1 MSGHSKW
8 KTIKH
13 KKGILDAKRGK
24 AFTKLIKEITIAARV
39 GGADSGSNPRLRTLL
54 EKARE
59 INMPIDNAQRAIKKG
74 TGELPGQSYEA
85 YSYEGYGPGGI
96 AVIIEVLTDNKNR
109 AIAELRHAFSKKG
122 GTIGETGSVNWMFE
136 KMGNITAHKTDTS
149 KNMTEDDLLEK
160 LLDYDVA
167 DITLDEETFYITCN
181 PKALDE
187 VKKAVVASGLKVENA
202 EIEWTPK
209 TTMSLNDEE
218 SQTALDFLTFVE
230 ELEDVQNI
238 YTNLA

>member
-1 MSGHSKW
+1 MAGHSKW

-39 GGADSGSNPRLRTLL
+39 GGGDPSSNPRLRTLL

-59 INMPIDNAQRAIKKG
+59 INMPIENAQRALKKG

-85 YSYEGYGPGGI
+85 YTYEGYGPGGI
-96 AVIIEVLTDNKNR
+96 AVIAEVLTDNKNR

-122 GTIGETGSVNWMFE
+122 GTIGETNSVNWMFT
-136 KMGNITAHKTDTS
+136 KMGNITAHLTEKS
-149 KNMTEDDLLEK
+149 GKINEDDLLEK
-160 LLDYDVA
+160 LLDYEIS
-167 DITLDEETFYITCN
+167 DITFDDGIFYITCN

-187 VKKAVVASGLKVENA
+187 VKKAVLDLGLKVESA
-202 EIEWTPK
+202 EIEWTAK
-209 TTMSLNDEE
+209 NTMSLSDEE
-218 SQTALDFLTFVE
+218 SEQAMDFLTYLE
-230 ELEDVQNI
+230 ELEDVQNV
-238 YTNLA
+238 YTNLQ

>member
-39 GGADSGSNPRLRTLL
+39 GGGDSGSNPRLRTLL
-54 EKARE
+54 EKSRE

-85 YSYEGYGPGGI
+85 YTYEGYGPGGI
-96 AVIIEVLTDNKNR
+96 AVITEVLTDNKNR

-122 GTIGETGSVNWMFE
+122 GVIGETNSVNWMFE
-136 KMGNITAHKTDTS
+136 KMGNITAHKTDTT
-149 KNMTEDDLLEK
+149 KNVTEDDLLEK
-160 LLDYDVA
+160 LLDFDIA
-167 DITLDEETFYITCN
+167 DITLDDETFYITCN

-187 VKKAVVASGLKVENA
+187 VKKAVIDSGLKVESA
-202 EIEWTPK
+202 EIEWTAK
-209 TTMSLNDEE
+209 NTMSLNDEASE
-218 SQTALDFLTFVE
+218 QALDFLTYLE
-230 ELEDVQNI
+230 ELEDVQNV
-238 YTNLA
+238 YTNLE